1 MLSALHNILSI
12 AVTDKYTAED
22 MKFIWQNDP
31 PLSFP
36 SDFGDGYRLPKYVVS
51 FVTENKTHNVYYGEG
66 IRSIGIQIV
75 HSFQTFTYT
84 KYKDLHGLQAL
95 LVTSPNFN
103 QLYWMPTM
111 HLCSLNIQVE
121 MLLLDFCWFMNL
133 SGDYNSY

>member
-66 IRSIGIQIV
+66 IRSIGIKIV

-84 KYKDLHGLQAL
+84 KYKDLHG
-95 LVTSPNFN
+95 
-103 QLYWMPTM
+103 
-111 HLCSLNIQVE
+111 
-121 MLLLDFCWFMNL
+121 MLLH
-133 SGDYNSY
+133 GVDYKHYFLHHQISVNYTGCPL